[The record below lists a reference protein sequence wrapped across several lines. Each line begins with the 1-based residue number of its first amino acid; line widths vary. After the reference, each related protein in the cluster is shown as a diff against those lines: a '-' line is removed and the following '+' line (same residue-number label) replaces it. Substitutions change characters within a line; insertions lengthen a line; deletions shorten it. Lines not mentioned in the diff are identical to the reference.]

1 MHLTPGE
8 TEKLLL
14 SVAGMVARDRL
25 ERGVKLNH
33 PEAVA
38 LLSTWVIE
46 RAREGR
52 RVDEL
57 MVEGR
62 EVLTTDDVMPGVAEM
77 LHDVQVE
84 ATFPDGRKLVT
95 LHWPIQD
102 AGGQASGE
110 VVVPGEY
117 DLESGTLELNAD
129 RAPQERRTFTFVNT
143 GDRPVQI
150 GSHLH
155 LPDAN
160 AALEFD
166 RAAARGFR
174 LDIPAG
180 TSQRFE
186 PGASRVIDAV
196 ALRGARRVPGI
207 QRRSEPADLD
217 REDA

>member
-25 ERGVKLNH
+25 ARGVKLNH
-33 PEAVA
+33 PETVA

-102 AGGQASGE
+102 AGGGAP
-110 VVVPGEY
+110 VDDLVPGGYEI
-117 DLESGTLELNAD
+117 EPGTLELNGDRTAD
-129 RAPQERRTFTFVNT
+129 ERRTFTFVNT

-160 AALEFD
+160 TALQFD
-166 RAAARGFR
+166 RDAAQGFR
-174 LDIPAG
+174 LDIPSG

-186 PGASRVIDAV
+186 PGASRVLDAV

-207 QRRSEPADLD
+207 QLGK
-217 REDA
+217 DA